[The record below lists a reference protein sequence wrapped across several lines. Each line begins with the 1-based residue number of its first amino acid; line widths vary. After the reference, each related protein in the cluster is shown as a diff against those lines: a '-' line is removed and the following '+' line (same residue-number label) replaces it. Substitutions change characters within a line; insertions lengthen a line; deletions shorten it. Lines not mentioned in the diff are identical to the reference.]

1 MMPDTAR
8 IIIAGLGA
16 GAPGDLTLGAWKALK
31 SSPRILLRTGRHP
44 VVEWLGREGIAF
56 ITFDSFYEQAHSFQE
71 VYARIAEAVLQEARN
86 QSVLYAVP
94 GHPLVAEDSVR
105 LILERAEEEGLQV
118 ELLPAVSFLDA
129 VFSALRLDPGSGL
142 QVLDGLLLQ
151 QRPPLP
157 ARPTVITQVYSRL
170 IASEV
175 KLSLLELYPPEH
187 PVTVIRA
194 AGVPGEERVEKHPL
208 FEIDRL
214 DWVDHLTSLFL
225 PEIGDIEPPRDT
237 GGTERPENT
246 KEFPGLTEPGGSC
259 RDETGSKTLAG
270 PEYPP
275 EQDAR
280 GAGVAG
286 QASGYPSGPEKMDV
300 QDVGTGSGSGSPDG
314 RDGAAEKFPLTK
326 LNELNRSSGNC
337 RYPLDP
343 LVKIMSRLR
352 SEDGCPWDREQDHRS
367 LRPYLLEE
375 SYEVL
380 EALDEGDMYK
390 ICEELGDLLLQ
401 VVFHAQ
407 IAAEKQ
413 SFDINDV
420 VAGISEK
427 LIRRHPHVFGSL
439 TARNSR
445 DVVLLWDRIKAKERE
460 GVPPKGLLAGV
471 SMSLPA
477 LMRAARLQKKAA
489 GAGFDWPDHHGAMD
503 KVREELAELEAA
515 VAGKDPVEIEGEIGD
530 LLFSVVNLARLLG
543 IEPEAALTGTAAKF
557 TRRFEY
563 VEKMARLNDRDLGQC
578 TLAEM
583 DQWWEEAKNLEKI

>member
-1 MMPDTAR
+1 MPDTAR
-8 IIIAGLGA
+8 ITIAGLGA
-16 GAPGDLTLGAWKALK
+16 GAPGDLTLGAWKALR
-31 SSPRILLRTGRHP
+31 SSSWILLRTGRHP
-44 VVEWLGREGIAF
+44 VVEWLSREGIAF
-56 ITFDSFYEQAHSFQE
+56 TTFDSFYEQASSFQE

-86 QSVLYAVP
+86 RPVLYAVP
-94 GHPLVAEDSVR
+94 GHPLVAEESVR
-105 LILERAEEEGLQV
+105 LILERAEQEGLQV

-157 ARPTVITQVYSRL
+157 SRPAVVTQVYSRL

-194 AGVPGEERVEKHPL
+194 AGVPGEERVEKRPL

-225 PEIGDIEPPRDT
+225 PEIADVESRHAEGR
-237 GGTERPENT
+237 ERPEET
-246 KEFPGLTEPGGSC
+246 KDHPDLTELPEPC
-259 RDETGSKTLAG
+259 RGEAGNKTAAGLEYLPVQDVRETGAG
-270 PEYPP
+270 
-275 EQDAR
+275 
-280 GAGVAG
+280 G
-286 QASGYPSGPEKMDV
+286 QASGGPSGPEKKDV

-314 RDGAAEKFPLTK
+314 QDGTAENFHVTE
-326 LNELNRSSGNC
+326 LNELNRSSGSC

-343 LVKIMSRLR
+343 LVEIMSRLR
-352 SEDGCPWDREQDHRS
+352 GEEGCPWDREQDHRS

-407 IAAEKQ
+407 IAAERR

-445 DVVLLWDRIKAKERE
+445 DVVLLWDRIKAEERE

-515 VAGKDPVEIEGEIGD
+515 VAGRDPVEIEGEIGD

-583 DQWWEEAKNLEKI
+583 DRWWEEAKDLEKI

>member
-1 MMPDTAR
+1 MPDTAR
-8 IIIAGLGA
+8 ITIAGMGA
-16 GAPGDLTLGAWKALK
+16 GAPGDLTLGTWKALK
-31 SSPRILLRTGRHP
+31 AASRIMLRTGRHP
-44 VVEWLGREGIAF
+44 VVEWLAREGIAF
-56 ITFDSFYEQAHSFQE
+56 TTFDSFYEQACSFQE

-86 QSVLYAVP
+86 RPVLYAVP

-129 VFSALRLDPGSGL
+129 VFSALRLDPGAGL

-157 ARPTVITQVYSRL
+157 SRPAVITQVYSRL

-175 KLSLLELYPPEH
+175 KLTLLELYPPEH
-187 PVTVIRA
+187 PVAVIRA

-208 FEIDRL
+208 FEIDHL

-225 PEIGDIEPPRDT
+225 PEIAEIGPRDAE
-237 GGTERPENT
+237 GGEGPEDT
-246 KEFPGLTEPGGSC
+246 RELPGLTEPGWPC
-259 RDETGSKTLAG
+259 RDENGSKTAAG
-270 PEYPP
+270 LEYLP
-275 EQDAR
+275 EQEVR
-280 GAGVAG
+280 GTGAAG
-286 QASGYPSGPEKMDV
+286 QASGSPSGPEKMDI
-300 QDVGTGSGSGSPDG
+300 QDPGAGSGSGSPEE
-314 RDGAAEKFPLTK
+314 REGAAEEFPLTE
-326 LNELNRSSGNC
+326 LNELKRSSSSC

-352 SEDGCPWDREQDHRS
+352 GEGGCPWDREQDHRS

-375 SYEVL
+375 AYEVL
-380 EALDEGDMYK
+380 EALDGGDMYK

-407 IAAEKQ
+407 IAAERG
-413 SFDINDV
+413 SFDINGV

-427 LIRRHPHVFGSL
+427 LIRRHPHVFGSR

-445 DVVLLWDRIKAKERE
+445 DVVLLWDRIKAEERE
-460 GVPPKGLLAGV
+460 GVPQKGLLAGV

-489 GAGFDWPDHHGAMD
+489 GAGFDWPDYHGAMD
-503 KVREELAELEAA
+503 KVREELTELEAA
-515 VAGKDPVEIEGEIGD
+515 VAGKDPVKIEGEIGD

-563 VEKMARLNDRDLGQC
+563 VEKMARLNNRDLGQC

>member
-1 MMPDTAR
+1 
-8 IIIAGLGA
+8 
-16 GAPGDLTLGAWKALK
+16 
-31 SSPRILLRTGRHP
+31 
-44 VVEWLGREGIAF
+44 
-56 ITFDSFYEQAHSFQE
+56 
-71 VYARIAEAVLQEARN
+71 
-86 QSVLYAVP
+86 
-94 GHPLVAEDSVR
+94 
-105 LILERAEEEGLQV
+105 
-118 ELLPAVSFLDA
+118 
-129 VFSALRLDPGSGL
+129 
-142 QVLDGLLLQ
+142 
-151 QRPPLP
+151 
-157 ARPTVITQVYSRL
+157 
-170 IASEV
+170 
-175 KLSLLELYPPEH
+175 
-187 PVTVIRA
+187 
-194 AGVPGEERVEKHPL
+194 
-208 FEIDRL
+208 
-214 DWVDHLTSLFL
+214 
-225 PEIGDIEPPRDT
+225 
-237 GGTERPENT
+237 
-246 KEFPGLTEPGGSC
+246 
-259 RDETGSKTLAG
+259 
-270 PEYPP
+270 
-275 EQDAR
+275 
-280 GAGVAG
+280 
-286 QASGYPSGPEKMDV
+286 MDV

-563 VEKMARLNDRDLGQC
+563 VEKMARLNERDLGQC